1 MKYLIFIF
9 LFLTASVFS
18 QENQLEEKIKKE
30 IKYNE
35 DDYFSFEIKT
45 LPNNPSNAIVVLVK
59 YNGAHESDGF
69 DCDLILQLVETS
81 TGKTIHKITLKNE
94 YSSDAI
100 SLTNIALDMGNYK
113 IKEGK
118 RAFGIRS
125 HYVGSSS
132 VYPYVAENI
141 SLFMIQDNTI
151 VKILDNFEAALNKG
165 ETDLRCHSTYEESN
179 AVFIIQK
186 EKTNEFYNISVKT
199 KVTITKSMPSKTDED
214 DCIETKTEL
223 KPTYKTLIYKNGK
236 YSIKK

>member
-45 LPNNPSNAIVVLVK
+45 LPNNPSNAIVALVK
-59 YNGAHESDGF
+59 YNGVHESDGF
-69 DCDLILQLVETS
+69 DCDLILLLVEVS
-81 TGKTIHKITLKNE
+81 SGKTLQKMVFKNE
-94 YSSDAI
+94 YGSDAI
-100 SLTNIALDMGNYK
+100 TLTNVSLDMANYK
-113 IKEGK
+113 LKEGI

-125 HYVGSSS
+125 HYIGSSA
-132 VYPYVAENI
+132 VNPYESENL
-141 SLFMIQDNTI
+141 SLFMIQNNHI
-151 VKILDNFEAALNKG
+151 EKILDNFEAKLNNG
-165 ETDLRCHSTYEESN
+165 ETDLRCHSNTRESN
-179 AVFIIQK
+179 SVFMLQK

-199 KVTITKSMPSKTDED
+199 KVTIIKSVPSKTDED